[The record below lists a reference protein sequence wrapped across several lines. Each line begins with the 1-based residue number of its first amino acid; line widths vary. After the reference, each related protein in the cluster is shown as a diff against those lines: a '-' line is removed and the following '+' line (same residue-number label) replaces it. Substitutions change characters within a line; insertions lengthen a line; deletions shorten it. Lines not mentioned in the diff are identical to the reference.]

1 MRSEKIFIGGWY
13 QRTMLHLS
21 EIYDFLK
28 DASSPLNLNAKKLKD
43 LRKRLDIE
51 SMEMKMGDFEY
62 IEIIA
67 SGGIKVK
74 IFEDGLIVLNTDYNN
89 AKEDIFKLT
98 TFYEKKLS
106 PAISYLFS
114 LGAPVPKELANIK
127 TVYPYFIVLK
137 DAETEAINI
146 LLKEFNQGKY
156 FEIKKNEF
164 EIYRGDKLYIINN
177 VSEKSET
184 IEKIINEQIFVR
196 EFKGQLHRYLNL
208 HRIIWE
214 KIADIKERG
223 EIQGKEAGIF
233 KSQIESYKKTINL
246 IEARINQM
254 GSYIGT
260 RGAIVKNDPE
270 LQKIIDVLKFK
281 YDTLGDTLSYIKEI
295 WSMTKNYLDSSQQI
309 FNNIQAESTS
319 GSINSL
325 TIITSAGVA
334 ASLIKLLDQ
343 KMPEIKL
350 DGVIYFL
357 ILAFVGYCVNKI
369 MKTVTARKKYKIND
383 IEIAKNIK

>member
-146 LLKEFNQGKY
+146 LLKEINQGKY

-177 VSEKSET
+177 VS
-184 IEKIINEQIFVR
+184 
-196 EFKGQLHRYLNL
+196 
-208 HRIIWE
+208 E

>member
-156 FEIKKNEF
+156 F
-164 EIYRGDKLYIINN
+164 
-177 VSEKSET
+177 
-184 IEKIINEQIFVR
+184 EKIINEQIFVR